1 MSNRFFQG
9 IVYQLKESINRTV
22 GVIDEN
28 GSIVS
33 CSDLIKI
40 GETFENVIPSITASM
55 ECVVE
60 DGYTF
65 KPLDSKS
72 GLEYVAF
79 IEGTDE
85 MAAKFVS
92 IVAITLANT
101 KQYFDEKYDKNNFV
115 KNVILDN
122 ILPGDIFIKSK
133 ELHFETEAYRVAML
147 IRLSDK
153 SDVSAF
159 DILQGLFPEK
169 QKDFIKL
176 YGGILKVRNVLS
188 SFDEFNGMGILSDRD
203 IQDYHSMYISLY
215 EQWRVINHKDKD
227 NINDD
232 VKFEMELIKQVEINI
247 DYILMLI
254 KKYQSGGHKDKE
266 IIVNIQKSVDSSMEL
281 RSKKDLIMNFIDS
294 LTPTS
299 DIDADWKTYV
309 GQQKLVELNKIIEE
323 EKLNQ
328 NETYKFI
335 DDCFRD
341 GFVQSTGTAI
351 NKILPP
357 VSLFTKN
364 NDRGAKR
371 ATVLEKIVNF
381 FNRFKDIVSN

>member
-1 MSNRFFQG
+1 MKQK
-9 IVYQLKESINRTV
+9 YPV
-22 GVIDEN
+22 GEVI
-28 GSIVS
+28 
-33 CSDLIKI
+33 I
-40 GETFENVIPSITASM
+40 GE
-55 ECVVE
+55 
-60 DGYTF
+60 
-65 KPLDSKS
+65 
-72 GLEYVAF
+72 
-79 IEGTDE
+79 
-85 MAAKFVS
+85 
-92 IVAITLANT
+92 
-101 KQYFDEKYDKNNFV
+101 
-115 KNVILDN
+115 
-122 ILPGDIFIKSK
+122 
-133 ELHFETEAYRVAML
+133 
-147 IRLSDK
+147 
-153 SDVSAF
+153 
-159 DILQGLFPEK
+159 EK

>member
-1 MSNRFFQG
+1 
-9 IVYQLKESINRTV
+9 
-22 GVIDEN
+22 
-28 GSIVS
+28 
-33 CSDLIKI
+33 
-40 GETFENVIPSITASM
+40 
-55 ECVVE
+55 
-60 DGYTF
+60 
-65 KPLDSKS
+65 
-72 GLEYVAF
+72 
-79 IEGTDE
+79 
-85 MAAKFVS
+85 
-92 IVAITLANT
+92 
-101 KQYFDEKYDKNNFV
+101 
-115 KNVILDN
+115 
-122 ILPGDIFIKSK
+122 
-133 ELHFETEAYRVAML
+133 
-147 IRLSDK
+147 
-153 SDVSAF
+153 
-159 DILQGLFPEK
+159 
-169 QKDFIKL
+169 
-176 YGGILKVRNVLS
+176 
-188 SFDEFNGMGILSDRD
+188 
-203 IQDYHSMYISLY
+203 
-215 EQWRVINHKDKD
+215 
-227 NINDD
+227 
-232 VKFEMELIKQVEINI
+232 
-247 DYILMLI
+247 MLI